1 MIVERKIQAISE
13 KLIQL
18 PLDEKLNWISNI
30 LTEVIPHYQKFSE
43 ENQFGNV
50 AFFTPILERLNQGS
64 NDVPMFDEIEKLRT
78 AFETE
83 NIIPD
88 TEEFGML
95 SASLALN
102 VCVIADYALEFLQE
116 NNPETLTEILRSY
129 IEIAEMQHS
138 KDLNPNLRNTAWESG
153 LWAKSEFRNTIEN
166 LENQIFEISS

>member
-1 MIVERKIQAISE
+1 MIIKQKIQAISE

-18 PLDEKLNWISNI
+18 PVDKKLNWVSDI
-30 LTEVIPHYQKFSE
+30 LTEVIPHYQKFSN

-50 AFFTPILERLNQGS
+50 AFFTPILELVNQAS
-64 NDVPMFDEIEKLRT
+64 NALISPNEIEKLRM

-116 NNPETLTEILRSY
+116 NNPETLTEILRNY

-138 KDLNPNLRNTAWESG
+138 KDLNPNLKNTAWESA
-153 LWAKSEFRNTIEN
+153 LWAKSEFRNTIEK
-166 LENQIFEISS
+166 LENQVFVM